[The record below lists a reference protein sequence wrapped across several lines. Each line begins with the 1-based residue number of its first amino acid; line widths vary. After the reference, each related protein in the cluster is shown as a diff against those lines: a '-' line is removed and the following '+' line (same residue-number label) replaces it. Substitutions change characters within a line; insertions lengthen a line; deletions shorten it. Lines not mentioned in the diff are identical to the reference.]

1 MVSISLPKVSSVS
14 GCTRRLQCDH
24 QLGLSNQ
31 VTSDDAAA
39 AQPCTSCFPTLEVL
53 INPFGFP
60 AFLNGLMVGPEDHI
74 GLFNLNDSDSKL
86 LEEGQV
92 MAQGDPEE

>member
-1 MVSISLPKVSSVS
+1 MIISLVCP
-14 GCTRRLQCDH
+14 
-24 QLGLSNQ
+24 
-31 VTSDDAAA
+31 TSDDAAA
-39 AQPCTSCFPTLEVL
+39 AQPYSSCFSTLEVL

-60 AFLNGLMVGPEDHI
+60 AFLNGLMVGPEDRS

-92 MAQGDPEE
+92 MAQGNPEE

>member
-1 MVSISLPKVSSVS
+1 
-14 GCTRRLQCDH
+14 
-24 QLGLSNQ
+24 
-31 VTSDDAAA
+31 
-39 AQPCTSCFPTLEVL
+39 
-53 INPFGFP
+53 
-60 AFLNGLMVGPEDHI
+60 MVGPEDHI

>member
-1 MVSISLPKVSSVS
+1 M
-14 GCTRRLQCDH
+14 
-24 QLGLSNQ
+24 
-31 VTSDDAAA
+31 
-39 AQPCTSCFPTLEVL
+39 L

-60 AFLNGLMVGPEDHI
+60 AFLNGLMVGPEGRS